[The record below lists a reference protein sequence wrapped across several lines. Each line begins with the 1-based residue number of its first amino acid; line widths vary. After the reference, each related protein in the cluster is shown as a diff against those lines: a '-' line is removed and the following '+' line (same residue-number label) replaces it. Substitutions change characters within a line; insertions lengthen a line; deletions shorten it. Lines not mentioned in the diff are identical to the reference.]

1 MLGLIKRLK
10 RWSWLMQFGVGNVA
24 LSLNQLR
31 CLSFIRSRLLPDIHD
46 LLGKLSEDDE
56 ASDAD
61 PANSTSRRQI
71 AQEGI
76 TTLDIAELPEP
87 QKTIMFAILRDKTSS
102 GDGITLE
109 QLEDQ
114 FDIENLVDILMEL
127 ADQNWLTISNNT
139 PQRFKPN
146 LRRSRKRLSDDLW
159 SAISRD

>member
-1 MLGLIKRLK
+1 M
-10 RWSWLMQFGVGNVA
+10 
-24 LSLNQLR
+24 
-31 CLSFIRSRLLPDIHD
+31 PDIHD
-46 LLGKLSEDDE
+46 LLGKLSEDNE
-56 ASDAD
+56 SSDIK
-61 PANSTSRRQI
+61 PPISSSRRQVT
-71 AQEGI
+71 QEGI

-102 GDGITLE
+102 GDGMTLE

-127 ADQNWLTISNNT
+127 ADQNWLTTSNNT
-139 PQRFKPN
+139 PKRYKPN